1 MLLLKVSQNSL
12 ESVCVRAYPKVEPKT
27 RYVQW
32 DLRPEIRDA
41 YDTWEPKRG
50 DGNQGYYD
58 KRDPIP

>member
-1 MLLLKVSQNSL
+1 MFRKIHWKASVSGHIQ
-12 ESVCVRAYPKVEPKT
+12 KVEPKT